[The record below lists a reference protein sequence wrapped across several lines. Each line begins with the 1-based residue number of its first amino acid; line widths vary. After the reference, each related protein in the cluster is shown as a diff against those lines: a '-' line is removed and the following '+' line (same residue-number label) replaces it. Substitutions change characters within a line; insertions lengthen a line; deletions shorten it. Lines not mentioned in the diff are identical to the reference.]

1 MDCIKERV
9 VLFILDFYVR
19 FFYGYGYI
27 CYEIFEFC
35 YGMFYRIF
43 DIVIWL
49 SCYKDV
55 EEIVWLVVEYNV
67 CIILFGGGIS
77 VFNVFECLVIEKRMI
92 VFLDM
97 IEMKKILWV
106 DEENLVVYIE
116 VGIIG

>member
-1 MDCIKERV
+1 M
-9 VLFILDFYVR
+9 R

-27 CYEIFEFC
+27 CYEIFEFR
-35 YGMFYRIF
+35 YGMLYRIL

-49 SCYKDV
+49 SCYKEV
-55 EEIVWLVVEYNV
+55 EKVVQLVVEYNV
-67 CIILFGGGIS
+67 CIIFFGGGIS
-77 VFNVFECLVIEKRMI
+77 VFSVLECLVIEKRMV

-97 IEMKKILWV
+97 IEMKKIFWV